1 MKTSD
6 LFQEIKDSN
15 FQAAGYLFKFLKLS
29 LLFFVVTL
37 PLQNRDLFSF
47 FGTRLFP
54 PRLILIEIILL
65 MAVLGLFLVIKSGDV
80 QGSVRHFLAY
90 LWRDY
95 LFRILFL
102 LWVVRVISLAET
114 LNLKASLSLMLFY
127 TSMIALYVI
136 LRFVREKDH
145 KFLGKIFNF
154 YIFTVALVGAFGF
167 IQALLSPFGFR
178 FPGVLVGST
187 FIRIPATFYDAN
199 HLPPYLLTGLPYIFV
214 LSLRETRPWL
224 KYILY
229 ILTGILSLVVF
240 LTFSRS
246 GVISFSVVFLFF
258 VSYFIKMRYW
268 RKLSFLAGICAVIVL
283 LIFISSKTNLSFVK
297 RAASIFDLQD
307 KSTVA
312 HGILL
317 YGGFE
322 IWQRNPIFGVGYGGF
337 SEAFRATQLG
347 KEHAYFDPAT
357 QVRLPIHS
365 IWLETLAETGII
377 GFSIYLSLM
386 IIVAEKFWKVIK
398 IAKNQKTRLAVLA
411 LLSSLIA
418 ILTGGIFYSYNL
430 EFFWFFIFF
439 AYLFCDVLLK
449 EGRAEAEKVVPEPH
463 EIINWSELAPLIL
476 VIAVAFP
483 LLIYNLSY
491 PLVSSGQ
498 EGFFAVISKTIR
510 RTGGMGWPFWWIP
523 KFEDVNFFSKPPL
536 LFWLNAFSIFL
547 YDITTAA
554 IRFWSA
560 FFSFLSVVLLYL
572 SVRIL
577 YNRRRAAV
585 AALLLLAMPGFAI
598 ISRQGIF
605 EPLVLFSFVSLVLT
619 YILARRKSVY
629 FCLFASS
636 FAISTILDQQA
647 SSVLG
652 LIFLA
657 AIIFDIFAM
666 KNSKIYK
673 SFWILAVPLLTL
685 LINLPWVLV
694 TYKTFGKTFLS
705 GYFSLQPRSFLEIIL
720 LAALPLLSILLSKS
734 IYRVRL
740 FFIVGLL
747 TFFTFGQI
755 LLVPQNNNWKIIG
768 LINKRLEVDRRGTIP
783 LVIATERSTDLLYYS
798 EVPIIF
804 AKESELRGYFTQ
816 ERAYFFIVDGNQFSR
831 EASDLTKNN
840 VSTRVITANSNLVLV
855 EKFGVVP

>member
-1 MKTSD
+1 MKTS
-6 LFQEIKDSN
+6 N
-15 FQAAGYLFKFLKLS
+15 LFKLLKIS
-29 LLFFVVTL
+29 LVLFVVTL

-65 MAVLGLFLVIKSGDV
+65 MAIYGFLSAIKSG
-80 QGSVRHFLAY
+80 RILRNLKYFLIY
-90 LWRDY
+90 LWKDD
-95 LFRILFL
+95 LFRILLL
-102 LWVVRVISLAET
+102 LWVVRVVSLKET

-127 TSMIALYVI
+127 TSMMALYVI

-145 KFLGKIFNF
+145 KFLGKMFSF
-154 YIFTVALVGAFGF
+154 YILTVVLVGVFGF

-199 HLPPYLLTGLPYIFV
+199 HLPPYLLTGLPYILV
-214 LSLRETRPWL
+214 LSFRETRPWL
-224 KYILY
+224 KNILY
-229 ILTGILSLVVF
+229 IIVGILSLVVF

-246 GVISFSVVFLFF
+246 GLISFSVVSLTF
-258 VSYFIKMRYW
+258 VFYFIKMRYW
-268 RKLSFLAGICAVIVL
+268 RKLSFLAGICAVLAL

-322 IWQRNPIFGVGYGGF
+322 VWQRNPVFGVGYGGF

-365 IWLETLAETGII
+365 LWLETLAETGII

-386 IIVAEKFWKVIK
+386 MAVAERFWKVIK
-398 IAKNQKTRLAVLA
+398 VSKNQKTKLSLLA
-411 LLSSLIA
+411 LFSSFIA

-449 EGRAEAEKVVPEPH
+449 EGRVEAEKVVAEPY
-463 EIINWSELAPLIL
+463 ETINWSELAPLIL
-476 VIAVAFP
+476 VISVAFP

-491 PLVSSGQ
+491 PLVSPGQ

-510 RTGGMGWPFWWIP
+510 RTGGMDWPFWWVP
-523 KFEDVNFFSKPPL
+523 KFEDINFFSKPPFF
-536 LFWLNAFSIFL
+536 FWLNSFSIFL
-547 YDITTAA
+547 YDIATAA

-560 FFSFLSVVLLYL
+560 FFSFLSIVMLYL
-572 SVRIL
+572 LVRLL
-577 YNRRRAAV
+577 YNRRRAVVAV
-585 AALLLLAMPGFAI
+585 FLLLAMPGFVI

-605 EPLVLFSFVSLVLT
+605 EPLTLFSVISLVLT
-619 YILARRKSVY
+619 YILTRRKSVY
-629 FCLFASS
+629 FCFFALS
-636 FAISTILDQQA
+636 FAISTILDQQSA
-647 SSVLG
+647 FILG
-652 LIFLA
+652 LVFSA
-657 AIIFDIFAM
+657 VVIFDIFAK
-666 KNSKIYK
+666 KNIKIYK
-673 SFWILAVPLLTL
+673 SFWILSIPFLILLF
-685 LINLPWVLV
+685 NLPWVLV
-694 TYKTFGKTFLS
+694 TYKTFGEIFLS
-705 GYFSLQPRSFLEIIL
+705 EYFSLQLKSFLEVIL
-720 LAALPLLSILLSKS
+720 LSLLPLLSIFLSGLL
-734 IYRVRL
+734 YRARL
-740 FFIVGLL
+740 FFIVILL
-747 TFFTFGQI
+747 TFLSFGQI
-755 LLVPQNNNWKIIG
+755 LLIPQNNNWKIIG

-783 LVIATERSTDLLYYS
+783 LVIASDKSTDLLYYS

-804 AKESELRGYFTQ
+804 AKESELQGYFTEKQ
-816 ERAYFFIVDGNQFSR
+816 AYFFIVDGTQFNR
-831 EASDLTKNN
+831 KVPDLTKNN
-840 VSTRVITANSNLVLV
+840 VSTRVIAANSNLVLV